1 RTGRLKW
8 YYQFTPHDLWD
19 WDGQAP
25 LALIDAPWNGQ
36 PRKLVVQANRNGFFY
51 VLDRTNGTLLLGRP
65 FAEKLTW
72 AEGIGADGR
81 PILRPGQEP
90 SAAGTRVCPSLIGA
104 TNWWSTSY
112 LPQTGLYYV
121 QTLESCGIF
130 TKRDDEWTA
139 GRVYMGGGTSNAP
152 DVRPQKIL
160 RAIDIR
166 DGHATWALPQ
176 IGDGSTRSGT
186 LATVTGLVFFGED
199 SGAVMAVDA
208 ASGKPLWHFQ
218 TSQTLRASPMT
229 YSFDGRQLVAI
240 AAGPNVIAF
249 ALPVPR

>member
-1 RTGRLKW
+1 M
-8 YYQFTPHDLWD
+8 
-19 WDGQAP
+19 
-25 LALIDAPWNGQ
+25 
-36 PRKLVVQANRNGFFY
+36 
-51 VLDRTNGTLLLGRP
+51 
-65 FAEKLTW
+65 
-72 AEGIGADGR
+72 
-81 PILRPGQEP
+81 
-90 SAAGTRVCPSLIGA
+90 
-104 TNWWSTSY
+104 
-112 LPQTGLYYV
+112 

-176 IGDGSTRSGT
+176 IGDGGTRSGT
-186 LATVTGLVFFGED
+186 LATATGLVFFGED
-199 SGAVMAVDA
+199 SGAIMAVDA

-229 YSFDGRQLVAI
+229 YSFDGRQFVAI

-249 ALPVPR
+249 SLPAAR

>member
-1 RTGRLKW
+1 
-8 YYQFTPHDLWD
+8 
-19 WDGQAP
+19 
-25 LALIDAPWNGQ
+25 
-36 PRKLVVQANRNGFFY
+36 
-51 VLDRTNGTLLLGRP
+51 
-65 FAEKLTW
+65 
-72 AEGIGADGR
+72 
-81 PILRPGQEP
+81 
-90 SAAGTRVCPSLIGA
+90 
-104 TNWWSTSY
+104 
-112 LPQTGLYYV
+112 
-121 QTLESCGIF
+121 
-130 TKRDDEWTA
+130 
-139 GRVYMGGGTSNAP
+139 MGGGTSNAP